1 MEFRRVLFRSSDF
14 LLRLKALV
22 FHRRVEG
29 ELAEELRAHIE
40 IETARGVHGGL
51 SPSEAER
58 AARVAFGGAA
68 QVAER
73 CRDERGIT
81 WFEDFAKDLSYAC
94 RQFLKQK
101 SFVAVAALTLA
112 LGIGATTAIFSAVN
126 GVLLRPL
133 PYPSPERLV
142 NVWSSIPDRKSTR

>member
-1 MEFRRVLFRSSDF
+1 MTWSDL
-14 LLRLKALV
+14 LLRLKAVV
-22 FHRRVEG
+22 FHVRVED
-29 ELAEELRAHIE
+29 ELAEELRAHME
-40 IETARGVHGGL
+40 FETGRGVRAGL

-68 QVAER
+68 QVAEQ

-101 SFVAVAALTLA
+101 TFVALAALTLA

-126 GVLLRPL
+126 GVLLRPD
-133 PYPSPERLV
+133 PIPAPSAL
-142 NVWSSIPDRKSTR
+142 